1 MRARYA
7 DAFKTITEYLQ
18 FMDERN
24 PSLGDQTRCQETK
37 NLCCKREGS
46 AFSLPVKEMYVYQ
59 PRSH

>member
-18 FMDERN
+18 FVDERN

-46 AFSLPVKEMYVYQ
+46 AC
-59 PRSH
+59 